1 MARGEFLQGEAM
13 NNPVKANFNPLCDVH
28 HSPMRRVM
36 LEESASEST
45 ESFHQCE
52 RRDCNRIFRD
62 GFGYSDFGDGEF
74 DASRVSFRQ
83 CPACGGTLY
92 LAEVDH
98 TRKVET
104 WECVEIECHH
114 TEDAPSPSGR

>member
-1 MARGEFLQGEAM
+1 MSLH
-13 NNPVKANFNPLCDVH
+13 PKTNFNPLCDLH

-36 LEESASEST
+36 LEGSAAEEA

-52 RRDCNRIFRD
+52 RRDCDRIFRD
-62 GFGYSDFGDGEF
+62 GYGYSDFGHGEF
-74 DASRVSFRQ
+74 DATRVAARQ
-83 CPACGGTLY
+83 CPTCAGTLY

-104 WECVEIECHH
+104 WDCAEVGCDH
-114 TEDAPSPSGR
+114 TEEVRSPSGR